1 LPTDGGCD
9 VHSDDPLVGGYL
21 RSLSRVIGDRLP
33 PGVKA
38 ARLREA
44 EGHLRMAAVEI
55 GAKEAVRQYGPAR
68 FVAGELVR
76 AERGYVGARSGR
88 LAWGVSILI
97 GVTMALQMNR
107 YDLGLSPFLANLLIW
122 VPTLALLGFA
132 VRVGQTRRWLTFS
145 VIPSLVVAW
154 IATLAFSAIFGPVM
168 PRDLSTAGKY
178 LNVLRKEEAVWKRWR
193 ATGEGPQNLVPT
205 ATGLNCAQEIPLLPF
220 TVPTGFRYTYALV
233 SPGLAN
239 GSDDWKDCGAGWA
252 KEFPDR
258 LSDAEQKVAWLRK
271 TPIERFLDAFTSRR
285 LVTELSFIL
294 ADVSI
299 LAMLN
304 AVVLAFAL
312 VSDRRPVQRA

>member
-1 LPTDGGCD
+1 M
-9 VHSDDPLVGGYL
+9 
-21 RSLSRVIGDRLP
+21 GDRLSP
-33 PGVKA
+33 ATKT

-44 EGHLRMAAVEI
+44 EGHLRMAATEVRAE
-55 GAKEAVRQYGPAR
+55 EAIRQYGPAR

-76 AERGYVGARSGR
+76 AERGYIGARPGR
-88 LAWGVSILI
+88 LAWVVSILI

-132 VRVGQTRRWLTFS
+132 IRVGQTRRWLALAM
-145 VIPSLVVAW
+145 VPSLVVAW
-154 IATLAFSAIFGPVM
+154 IATIAYSANVGPVM

-178 LNVLRKEEAVWKRWR
+178 LNALRKEEAVWKRWR
-193 ATGEGPQNLVPT
+193 ATGEGSQNLVPT

-220 TVPTGFRYTYALV
+220 NVPTGFRYTYALV
-233 SPGLAN
+233 SPELAN

-258 LSDAEQKVAWLRK
+258 LSDAEQRVVWLRK
-271 TPIERFLDAFTSRR
+271 APIDRFLDAFTSRR

-304 AVVLAFAL
+304 AVVLAFAS